1 MDIFRF
7 RTNPSTP
14 TKLEFGE
21 IINGL
26 RSKMWVERYRENGE
40 FEFVAPASSHIREKL
55 PIGSLIS
62 HVDTEEVM
70 VVETHSIS
78 ESKGER
84 SDIVVSGRSY
94 ETVLEQRVVGTNK
107 YFPNFPITDYVLA
120 AANTW
125 VQAVSLI
132 KDHVD
137 PAFTVDPF
145 DDLPYVAVVHDISG
159 VTGLALERSISRGD
173 LYPRLLELL
182 EVDNLGIK
190 TIRPSGGS
198 PNTILAIHAGEDR
211 TDEVMFSHDS
221 GEIESADYLWSNKL
235 LKNSALVTGRWVEL
249 RVDSLTDVEYKRRMM
264 YVDAKDIDEQ
274 YDELPT
280 DPTVLNSI
288 YDKMKQ
294 RGQAALAAQR
304 NIALTKTE
312 VTQTGTRAKY
322 RIDYDLGDLVTVHGD
337 YHESTT
343 RRVIEYVEIEDEQGM
358 RSYPTL
364 TADE

>member
-1 MDIFRF
+1 MDVFVF
-7 RTNPSTP
+7 QTSPGTP
-14 TKLEFGE
+14 TKLEHGE
-21 IINGL
+21 IINGI
-26 RSKMWVERYRENGE
+26 RSKMWVERYRENSE
-40 FEFVAPASSHIREKL
+40 FEFIAPASSRIRDKL

-70 VVETHSIS
+70 IVETHSIS

-84 SDIVVSGRSY
+84 SDIVISGRSF
-94 ETVLEQRVVGTNK
+94 ETQLEQRVVGANK

-120 AANTW
+120 GQYTW
-125 VQAVSLI
+125 IQAVDLI
-132 KDHVD
+132 KDHIDPSIVVD
-137 PAFTVDPF
+137 PYDG
-145 DDLPYVAVVHDISG
+145 LPYVAVVHDVSG
-159 VTGLALERSISRGD
+159 VVGLALERSISRGD

-198 PNTILAIHAGEDR
+198 PNTILSIHSGEDR
-211 TDEVMFSHDS
+211 SDEVMFSHDS

-249 RVDSLTDVEYKRRMM
+249 RVDNLSEVEYKRRTMF
-264 YVDAKDIDEQ
+264 VDAKDIDEQ

-280 DPTVLNSI
+280 DPMILNSI
-288 YDKMKQ
+288 YVKMEQ

-304 NIALTKTE
+304 SIALTKAE
-312 VTQTGTRAKY
+312 VTQSGTRAKY
-322 RIDYDLGDLVTVHGD
+322 RQDYDLGDLVTVHGD
-337 YHESTT
+337 YHETST